1 MANVI
6 VTPSNLA
13 AVIKGE
19 IANHLVGDLRDSLEE
34 NIIASIPAEIKDDPP
49 IGVKVTYSVNI
60 SDGSMKFDVSAA
72 SETVTGVKEVQ
83 VSASSTSSAHTRV
96 LDGQRN
102 FKTKSGFVTGNK
114 IPEALLDDIVKH
126 GVMATMSPSEH
137 GGHSLDEHT
146 RSGF

>member
-49 IGVKVTYSVNI
+49 IDVSVTYSLDKSN
-60 SDGSMKFDVSAA
+60 GSMKFDTKVS
-72 SETVTGVKEVQ
+72 SQTVQGVKEAE
-83 VSASSTSSAHTRV
+83 VSASNKSSAHTRI

-102 FKTKSGFVTGNK
+102 FKTESGFVTGNK
-114 IPEALLDDIVKH
+114 VPDSVLKQIVDH
-126 GVMATMSPSEH
+126 GIKATRDPGAH
-137 GGHSLDEHT
+137 AGHSFDADQ
-146 RSGF
+146 

>member
-49 IGVKVTYSVNI
+49 IGVSVTYSLDKSN
-60 SDGSMKFDVSAA
+60 GSMKFDTKVS
-72 SETVTGVKEVQ
+72 SQTVQGVKEAE
-83 VSASSTSSAHTRV
+83 VSASNKSSAHTRI

-102 FKTKSGFVTGNK
+102 FKTESGFVTGNK
-114 IPEALLDDIVKH
+114 VPDSVLKQIVDH
-126 GVMATMSPSEH
+126 GIKATRDPGAH
-137 GGHSLDEHT
+137 AGHSFDADQ
-146 RSGF
+146 

>member
-6 VTPSNLA
+6 VTSSNLA

-49 IGVKVTYSVNI
+49 IDVSVTYSLDKSN
-60 SDGSMKFDVSAA
+60 GSMKFDTKVS
-72 SETVTGVKEVQ
+72 SQTVQGVKEAE
-83 VSASSTSSAHTRV
+83 VSASNKSSAHTRI

-102 FKTKSGFVTGNK
+102 FKTESGFVTGNK
-114 IPEALLDDIVKH
+114 VPDSVLKQIVDH
-126 GVMATMSPSEH
+126 GIKATRDPGAH
-137 GGHSLDEHT
+137 AGHSFDADQ
-146 RSGF
+146 